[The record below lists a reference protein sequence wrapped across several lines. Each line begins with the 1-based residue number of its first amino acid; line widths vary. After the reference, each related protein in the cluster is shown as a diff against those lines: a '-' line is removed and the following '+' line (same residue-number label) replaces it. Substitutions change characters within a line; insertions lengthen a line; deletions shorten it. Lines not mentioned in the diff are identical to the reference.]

1 MEKIR
6 RLFRGAAGDSLFL
19 SSVKVVTAVFGLF
32 TAKLLSTCF
41 SLQEYGTY
49 SQAMLV
55 VSVASTVCMLGL
67 SDATNYYYN
76 TAGDELEKQ
85 QTISTIFGIE
95 WAAGSLTALVIC
107 LFSGV
112 IVHYF
117 GNADLRPFL
126 FLAAWMPVLENLGPM
141 LQVLVISIG
150 KAKSVAVRNFAFSLC
165 RLLFVLIASFVSG
178 NIRTVFV
185 LLLIFDVA
193 QLVFFYQLFSRNSFP
208 LSFSHFRKDL
218 VRPILRFSVLMAL
231 FALTKSLNRD
241 VDKLVVSYFTD
252 TETLA
257 IYTNAAKLLPF
268 DMVSLAFMTVLV
280 PIITRMIRG
289 ERHEEALQCLRAYI
303 RVGYL
308 FTGILVTGGLVC
320 AREMMLLL
328 YDAKYLPGLSVFIVY
343 LLVDLVQYANLSIVL
358 TAKGRSGTLVI
369 VSGSALAVNFV
380 LDIVSYRF
388 LGLIGPALT
397 TLLVTIAMMAVFMVL
412 GAREIEVP
420 VGALF
425 DGREILT
432 VALELVCLGA
442 AARLLKGALL
452 SFFPSYL
459 PALILTFGLF
469 CAVLLLLNRKRI
481 VSVLTEINRFR

>member
-1 MEKIR
+1 
-6 RLFRGAAGDSLFL
+6 
-19 SSVKVVTAVFGLF
+19 
-32 TAKLLSTCF
+32 
-41 SLQEYGTY
+41 
-49 SQAMLV
+49 
-55 VSVASTVCMLGL
+55 
-67 SDATNYYYN
+67 
-76 TAGDELEKQ
+76 
-85 QTISTIFGIE
+85 
-95 WAAGSLTALVIC
+95 
-107 LFSGV
+107 
-112 IVHYF
+112 
-117 GNADLRPFL
+117 
-126 FLAAWMPVLENLGPM
+126 
-141 LQVLVISIG
+141 
-150 KAKSVAVRNFAFSLC
+150 
-165 RLLFVLIASFVSG
+165 
-178 NIRTVFV
+178 
-185 LLLIFDVA
+185 
-193 QLVFFYQLFSRNSFP
+193 
-208 LSFSHFRKDL
+208 
-218 VRPILRFSVLMAL
+218 
-231 FALTKSLNRD
+231 
-241 VDKLVVSYFTD
+241 
-252 TETLA
+252 
-257 IYTNAAKLLPF
+257 
-268 DMVSLAFMTVLV
+268 
-280 PIITRMIRG
+280 
-289 ERHEEALQCLRAYI
+289 
-303 RVGYL
+303 
-308 FTGILVTGGLVC
+308 
-320 AREMMLLL
+320 MMLLL

>member
-19 SSVKVVTAVFGLF
+19 SFVKIVTAVFGLF
-32 TAKLLSTCF
+32 TAKLLSKYF

-55 VSVASTVCMLGL
+55 VSIAYTICRLGL
-67 SDATNYYYN
+67 SEAINYFYN
-76 TAGDELEKQ
+76 SSSEELEKQ
-85 QTISTIFGIE
+85 QTVSTIFGIE
-95 WAAGSLTALVIC
+95 CAFGSLTALAIC
-107 LFSGV
+107 LFSGA
-112 IVHYF
+112 IVRYF
-117 GNADLRPFL
+117 GNEDLRPFL
-126 FLAAWMPVLENLGPM
+126 FFAAFMPMLENLAPM

-150 KAKSVAVRNFAFSLC
+150 KARSVAVRNFVFSLC
-165 RLLFVLIASFVSG
+165 RLLFVLIASFVTGS
-178 NIRTVFV
+178 IRTVFI
-185 LLLIFDVA
+185 LLLVFDVA
-193 QLVFFYQLFSRNSFP
+193 QVVFFYLVFSRSSFS

-218 VRPILRFSVLMAL
+218 ILPILRFSLLMTL
-231 FALTKSLNRD
+231 FVLTKNLNLD
-241 VDKLVVSYFTD
+241 VDKLVISYFTD

-257 IYTNAAKLLPF
+257 IYSNAAKLLPF

-308 FTGILVTGGLVC
+308 FTGILVTGGLIC

-328 YDAKYLPGLSVFIVY
+328 YDAKYLPGLPVFIVY

-358 TAKGRSGTLVI
+358 TARGKTGTLLV
-369 VSGSALAVNFV
+369 VSASALAVNFV
-380 LDIVSYRF
+380 LDIVSYHF
-388 LGLIGPALT
+388 FGLIGPALA
-397 TLLVTIAMMAVFMVL
+397 TLLVTIAMMAVFIVL
-412 GAREIEVP
+412 SAREIQVP

-442 AARLLKGALL
+442 AARLLKGVLL
-452 SFFPSYL
+452 SFFPGYL

-481 VSVLTEINRFR
+481 VSVLTEINCFR

>member
-19 SSVKVVTAVFGLF
+19 SFVKVVTAVFGLF

-112 IVHYF
+112 IVQYF

-150 KAKSVAVRNFAFSLC
+150 KAKSVAVRNFVFSLC

-193 QLVFFYQLFSRNSFP
+193 QLIFFYLLFSRNSFP

-218 VRPILRFSVLMAL
+218 VLPILRFSVLMAL
-231 FALTKSLNRD
+231 FGLTKSLNRD

-289 ERHEEALQCLRAYI
+289 DRHEEALQCLRAYI

-369 VSGSALAVNFV
+369 VSGAALAVNFV
-380 LDIVSYRF
+380 LDVVSYRF
-388 LGLIGPALT
+388 FGLIGPALT

-420 VGALF
+420 VGAFF

-452 SFFPSYL
+452 SFFSGYL